1 MLIERIKIA
10 RPTQPMP
17 FSVHAPLRKG
27 NVMST
32 SKQFA
37 AVTGAGSGIGR
48 AAAIALAASGFTVA
62 LIGRRDAPL
71 QETQAAIDDAG
82 GDAYVVAADVADER
96 SVDAAFAQILSEFGR
111 LDVLF
116 NNAGRN
122 AGAVPLDEYQLDFWN
137 DVVAT
142 NLTGV
147 FLCARAAWRI
157 MKNQTPQGGRI
168 INNGSLSAHSPR
180 PNTIAYTATK
190 HAVSGITKSL
200 ALDGRPY
207 RIACSQID
215 IGNAATSLTERM
227 TRGVLQ
233 ADGSMAPEARI
244 DVAHV
249 ANAVVHIASLPL
261 EANVLNMTLMAT
273 TMPFVGRG

>member
-1 MLIERIKIA
+1 
-10 RPTQPMP
+10 
-17 FSVHAPLRKG
+17 
-27 NVMST
+27 MST

-48 AAAIALAASGFTVA
+48 AAAIAFAASGFTVA

-82 GDAYVVAADVADER
+82 GNAYVAAADVADER
-96 SVDAAFAQILSEFGR
+96 SVDAAFAQILREFGR

-122 AGAVPLDEYQLDFWN
+122 AGAVPLDEYPLDFWN

-168 INNGSLSAHSPR
+168 INNGSISAHSPR

-207 RIACSQID
+207 RIAYSQID

-249 ANAVVHIASLPL
+249 ANAVVHIASLPR
-261 EANVLNMTLMAT
+261 EANDLNMTLMAT

>member
-1 MLIERIKIA
+1 
-10 RPTQPMP
+10 
-17 FSVHAPLRKG
+17 
-27 NVMST
+27 MST
-32 SKQFA
+32 SKKFA

-48 AAAIALAASGFTVA
+48 AAAIALAASGFAVA

-71 QETQAAIDDAG
+71 QETKAAIDDAG
-82 GDAYVVAADVADER
+82 GDAYVAAADVGDEC
-96 SVDAAFAQILSEFGR
+96 SVDAAFAQILREFGR

-168 INNGSLSAHSPR
+168 INNGSISAHSPR

-200 ALDGRPY
+200 ALDGRAY

-244 DVAHV
+244 DVSHV
-249 ANAVVHIASLPL
+249 ANAVAHIASLPL
-261 EANVLNMTLMAT
+261 EANVLNMTIMAT

>member
-1 MLIERIKIA
+1 M
-10 RPTQPMP
+10 
-17 FSVHAPLRKG
+17 SV
-27 NVMST
+27 
-32 SKQFA
+32 SKKFA

-48 AAAIALAASGFTVA
+48 AAAIALANAGYTVA
-62 LIGRRDAPL
+62 LIGRNEASLGD
-71 QETQAAIDDAG
+71 TKAAIVAAR
-82 GDAYVVAADVADER
+82 GDAHAFPADVTDEA
-96 SVDAAFAQILSEFGR
+96 SVEHAFARIARAFGR

-122 AGAVPLDEYQLDFWN
+122 APGVPLDEYEIDVWN

-147 FLCARAAWRI
+147 FLCARAAWRM
-157 MKNQTPQGGRI
+157 MKAQTPQGGRI
-168 INNGSLSAHSPR
+168 INNGAISAYTPR

-190 HAVSGITKSL
+190 HAVAGITKSL
-200 ALDGRPY
+200 ALDGRAY
-207 RIACSQID
+207 NIACGQID

-227 TRGVLQ
+227 TEGVSQ
-233 ADGSMAPEARI
+233 ADGRMAPEARM

-249 ANAVVHIASLPL
+249 ANAVVQMANLPL
-261 EANVLNMTLMAT
+261 DTNILNMTIMAT

>member
-1 MLIERIKIA
+1 
-10 RPTQPMP
+10 
-17 FSVHAPLRKG
+17 
-27 NVMST
+27 MST

-48 AAAIALAASGFTVA
+48 AAAIAFAASGFTVA

-82 GDAYVVAADVADER
+82 GNAYVVAADVADER
-96 SVDAAFAQILSEFGR
+96 SVDAAFAQILREFGR

-122 AGAVPLDEYQLDFWN
+122 AGAVPLDEYPLDFWN

-168 INNGSLSAHSPR
+168 INNGSISAHSPR

-233 ADGSMAPEARI
+233 ADGSVAPEARI

>member
-1 MLIERIKIA
+1 M
-10 RPTQPMP
+10 
-17 FSVHAPLRKG
+17 SV
-27 NVMST
+27 
-32 SKQFA
+32 SKKFA

-48 AAAIALAASGFTVA
+48 AAAIALANAGYTVA
-62 LIGRRDAPL
+62 LIGRNAASLGD
-71 QETQAAIDDAG
+71 TKAAIVAAR
-82 GDAYVVAADVADER
+82 GDAHVFPADVTDEA
-96 SVDAAFAQILSEFGR
+96 SVEHAFARIARAFGR

-122 AGAVPLDEYQLDFWN
+122 APAVPLDEYEIDVWN

-147 FLCARAAWRI
+147 FLCARAAWRM
-157 MKNQTPQGGRI
+157 MKAQTPQGGRI
-168 INNGSLSAHSPR
+168 INNGSISAYTPR

-190 HAVSGITKSL
+190 HAVAGITKSL
-200 ALDGRPY
+200 ALDGRAY
-207 RIACSQID
+207 NIACGQID

-227 TRGVLQ
+227 TEGVPQ
-233 ADGSMAPEARI
+233 ADGRMAPEARM

-249 ANAVVHIASLPL
+249 ANAVVQMANLPL
-261 EANVLNMTLMAT
+261 DTNILNMTIMAT

>member
-1 MLIERIKIA
+1 
-10 RPTQPMP
+10 
-17 FSVHAPLRKG
+17 
-27 NVMST
+27 MST
-32 SKQFA
+32 SKKFA

-62 LIGRRDAPL
+62 LMGRRDEPL
-71 QETQAAIDDAG
+71 RETKAAIEDAG
-82 GDAYVVAADVADER
+82 GDAYVVAANVADER
-96 SVDAAFAQILSEFGR
+96 SVEAAFAQISREFGR

-122 AGAVPLDEYQLDFWN
+122 AGAVALEEYPLDFWN

-200 ALDGRPY
+200 ALDGRAY

-233 ADGSMAPEARI
+233 ADGSTAPEARI
-244 DVAHV
+244 DVSHV
-249 ANAVVHIASLPL
+249 ANAVAHIASLPL
-261 EANVLNMTLMAT
+261 EANVLNMTIMAT

>member
-1 MLIERIKIA
+1 
-10 RPTQPMP
+10 
-17 FSVHAPLRKG
+17 
-27 NVMST
+27 MSA
-32 SKQFA
+32 SKKFA

-48 AAAIALAASGFTVA
+48 ATAIALANAGFTVA
-62 LIGRRDAPL
+62 LIGRRAEPL
-71 QETQAAIDDAG
+71 LETRETIRIAG
-82 GDAYVVAADVADER
+82 GAASVFSADVTSEASIEQ
-96 SVDAAFAQILSEFGR
+96 AFSQIAHEFGR

-122 AGAVPLDEYQLDFWN
+122 AGAVPLDEYSLDFWN

-147 FLCARAAWRI
+147 FLCARAAWRL
-157 MKNQTPQGGRI
+157 MKTQSPQGGRI
-168 INNGSLSAHSPR
+168 INNGSISAHSPR

-190 HAVSGITKSL
+190 HAVTGITKSL
-200 ALDGRPY
+200 ALDGRAFN
-207 RIACSQID
+207 IACSQID

-233 ADGSMAPEARI
+233 ADGTMAPEARM
-244 DVAHV
+244 DVTHI
-249 ANAVVHIASLPL
+249 ANAIVHMASLPL
-261 EANVLNMTLMAT
+261 EANVLNMTIMAT

>member
-1 MLIERIKIA
+1 
-10 RPTQPMP
+10 
-17 FSVHAPLRKG
+17 
-27 NVMST
+27 MST
-32 SKQFA
+32 SKKFA

-62 LIGRRDAPL
+62 LMGRRDEPL
-71 QETQAAIDDAG
+71 RETKAAIEDAG
-82 GDAYVVAADVADER
+82 GDAYVVAANVADER
-96 SVDAAFAQILSEFGR
+96 SVEAAFAQISREFGR

-122 AGAVPLDEYQLDFWN
+122 AGAVALEEYALDFWN

-233 ADGSMAPEARI
+233 ADGSTAPEARI
-244 DVAHV
+244 DVSHV
-249 ANAVVHIASLPL
+249 ANAVAHIASLPL
-261 EANVLNMTLMAT
+261 EANVLNMTIMAT

>member
-1 MLIERIKIA
+1 
-10 RPTQPMP
+10 
-17 FSVHAPLRKG
+17 
-27 NVMST
+27 MST

-48 AAAIALAASGFTVA
+48 AAAIAFAASGFTVA

-82 GDAYVVAADVADER
+82 GNAYVAAADVADER
-96 SVDAAFAQILSEFGR
+96 SVDAAFAQILREFGR

-122 AGAVPLDEYQLDFWN
+122 AGAVPLDEYPLDFWN

-168 INNGSLSAHSPR
+168 INNGSISAHSPR